1 MLLCAADG
9 NLIMKRQLLLKLLYH
24 SKEVVRRKVP
34 QSTKSFI
41 SIMPCHIVN
50 NLFQLRT
57 GHGTLKSIPNEMHQ
71 QATLLFRVWPTGNN

>member
-57 GHGTLKSIPNEMHQ
+57 GHGTLKSIPK
-71 QATLLFRVWPTGNN
+71 